1 MKRIGLEINLVGKT
15 VLKDRFLI
23 FHTMIYNSESKFSF
37 QVCDGTRDCPDG
49 SDEDSCETPCEKN
62 CGEYGACKIIKNIL
76 NEPIQV
82 CQCLEWVSKKVF
94 FKLKLK

>member
-1 MKRIGLEINLVGKT
+1 
-15 VLKDRFLI
+15 
-23 FHTMIYNSESKFSF
+23 MIYNSESNFSF

-94 FKLKLK
+94 FKLKLKKNKISIFLFEVNFNLNAVRI